1 MESKKTLRIL
11 SRRDLIVGGSAA
23 TALAAFLATAS
34 RPVQAG
40 GVADA
45 PAPVPAEAA
54 AETPVAAPSPD
65 MVHSNQFEEALQAI
79 LKEAQPTE
87 GEPLALELPELAENG
102 NVVPYK
108 IAVESP
114 MTDTDYVR
122 TLHLLS
128 TSNPQALVA
137 TFHLIPASGKAAIA
151 GRMRLARTQDVVAIA
166 EKSDG
171 SFLIATRKVE
181 VTIGGCGNE

>member
-1 MESKKTLRIL
+1 MEQKPTLRIL
-11 SRRDLIVGGSAA
+11 SRRNLVVGGTAA
-23 TALAAFLATAS
+23 AALAALLGTGRRSAW
-34 RPVQAG
+34 
-40 GVADA
+40 ADEAA
-45 PAPVPAEAA
+45 PAPAPTDPASAA
-54 AETPVAAPSPD
+54 PVAPPSAD
-65 MVHSNQFEEALQAI
+65 LVHSAQFEKALKAI
-79 LKEAQPTE
+79 LKEATPTI
-87 GEPLALELPELAENG
+87 GEPLTLELPELAENG

-114 MTDTDYVR
+114 MIDTDYVR

-137 TFHLIPASGKAAIA
+137 SFHLIPASGKAAVA

-166 EKSDG
+166 ERSDDV
-171 SFLIATRKVE
+171 FLIATRKVE